1 MHPRGSTAVQ
11 NRNLSPIAVLCSTAA
26 DSSSPLF
33 SVLLPSLAMA
43 SFSSACSLLSS
54 SFVSKERDDGE
65 RFYCL
70 SDSAP
75 EWCSTAVMLAHDDEL
90 PNDSRYALIRDA
102 AIALSDQQ
110 CDSAEDAQEA
120 LWELSCDL
128 LPSST
133 AALLQWFADRPSRLS
148 DCDDALEELGSSG
161 SYGSASDL
169 LELGHRRASEAVLS
183 VLIAEIEEN
192 RESMFNPEEDARLL
206 LSDSHGIYI
215 PQLYCQTLSEEE
227 AEESGI
233 SWEDVLLCQQGP
245 EEELYWEAWQQICDA
260 AEWEE
265 DGEMW
270 RLLQNGDLWQV
281 RADAV
286 IPQGWL

>member
-1 MHPRGSTAVQ
+1 
-11 NRNLSPIAVLCSTAA
+11 
-26 DSSSPLF
+26 
-33 SVLLPSLAMA
+33 MA
-43 SFSSACSLLSS
+43 SFSSAAQLLSS
-54 SFVSKERDDGE
+54 SFVSKERDNGE

-70 SDSAP
+70 SDSTP
-75 EWCSTAVMLAHDDEL
+75 EWCSTAVMLAHDNEL
-90 PNDSRYALIRDA
+90 PNDSRYELIRDA

-161 SYGSASDL
+161 SYGSISDL

-183 VLIAEIEEN
+183 VLITEIEEN
-192 RESMFNPEEDARLL
+192 RESLFNPDEDARLL
-206 LSDSHGIYI
+206 LSDSYGIYI

-233 SWEDVLLCQQGP
+233 SWEDVLLCQSGP
-245 EEELYWEAWQQICDA
+245 DEELYWEAWQQICDA

-286 IPQGWL
+286 IPEEWL

>member
-1 MHPRGSTAVQ
+1 
-11 NRNLSPIAVLCSTAA
+11 
-26 DSSSPLF
+26 
-33 SVLLPSLAMA
+33 MA
-43 SFSSACSLLSS
+43 SFSSAAQLLSS
-54 SFVSKERDDGE
+54 SFASKQRDNGE

-75 EWCSTAVMLAHDDEL
+75 DWCSTAVMLAHDDEL

-102 AIALSDQQ
+102 AVALADQRF
-110 CDSAEDAQEA
+110 DSAKEA
-120 LWELSCDL
+120 EESLWELSCDL
-128 LPSST
+128 LPGFT
-133 AALLQWFADRPSRLS
+133 GELLVWFSERPSRLS

-161 SYGSASDL
+161 SYGSVSEL

-192 RESMFNPEEDARLL
+192 RESLFNPDEDARLL
-206 LSDSHGIYI
+206 LSDSHGVYI

-227 AEESGI
+227 AEDSGI
-233 SWEDVLLCQQGP
+233 SWQDVLTCQSGP
-245 EEELYWEAWQQICDA
+245 EEELYWETWQQICDS

-265 DGEMW
+265 DGERW
-270 RLLQNGDLWQV
+270 CLLQNGDLWQV

-286 IPQGWL
+286 IPQEWF